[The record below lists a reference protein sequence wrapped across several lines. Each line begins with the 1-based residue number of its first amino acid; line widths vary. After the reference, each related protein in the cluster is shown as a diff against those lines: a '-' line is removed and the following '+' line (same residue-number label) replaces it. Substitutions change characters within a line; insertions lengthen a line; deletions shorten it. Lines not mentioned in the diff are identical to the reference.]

1 MPGFTRFQDAIQPLS
16 LPHPHYETLCKT
28 SEGIYGTLD
37 ALFYLS
43 EVKMISVQNVSPLGS
58 DCNFVVDLLVDGK
71 LQTYRLAVKPKVTRP
86 VSMLEMLMQHAPE
99 LGYCIVLQMHV
110 VSAHQERHVVV
121 RDCTPLASW

>member
-1 MPGFTRFQDAIQPLS
+1 
-16 LPHPHYETLCKT
+16 
-28 SEGIYGTLD
+28 
-37 ALFYLS
+37 
-43 EVKMISVQNVSPLGS
+43 MIAVQNVSPLGG
-58 DCNFVVDLLVDGK
+58 DCYFVVDLLVDGK
-71 LQTYRLAVKPKVTRP
+71 LQTYRPAVKPKVTRP